1 MDNQNNIGHIKTER
15 ITIDKLVPADYNPR
29 DMTGKAREGLSNS
42 INSFGLL
49 QPVIWNKQTGN
60 IVGGHQRLY
69 DLISKGALETDV
81 IVVDF
86 PLAKE
91 KAANIALNHVG
102 ISGHYDEDKLQTLL
116 GEIDES
122 FLEDLNFEELKLEDV
137 DYSLL
142 DDESDED
149 VKALAKEVTT
159 SIILSFG
166 PHNIELAQSL
176 TNFWKERDADLGAM
190 YIEKLKEEKD
200 KLTNGN

>member
-15 ITIDKLVPADYNPR
+15 ITIDKLTPADYNPR
-29 DMTGKAREGLSNS
+29 DMSDKAREGLSNS

-86 PLAKE
+86 PMAKE

-102 ISGHYDEDKLQTLL
+102 ISGHYDEDKLQLL
-116 GEIDES
+116 LSEISSDD
-122 FLEDLNFEELKLEDV
+122 FQALNFEELKLPEWED
-137 DYSLL
+137 LP
-142 DDESDED
+142 D
-149 VKALAKEVTT
+149 VKGTLSLEDMPTKITIKIPHKNAYVKDEVVEACKALIVSHWPEHEIT
-159 SIILSFG
+159 I
-166 PHNIELAQSL
+166 
-176 TNFWKERDADLGAM
+176 D
-190 YIEKLKEEKD
+190 
-200 KLTNGN
+200 